1 MKEIAERELAN
12 TREVRPVYAMAPWL
26 DIGDRREGGGFP
38 STLTMTDAKVALLE
52 RELAVAAE
60 TT

>member
-26 DIGDRREGGGFP
+26 DIGTAG
-38 STLTMTDAKVALLE
+38 K
-52 RELAVAAE
+52 AVGSPPH
-60 TT
+60 